1 MKVHPTFTNYLCNYQ
16 GDVFS
21 LHTGRKL
28 EPAPSPHGYLR
39 LSIRD
44 KGQTVR
50 QYFHRLIWEC
60 HYGLISEGFEIDHID
75 GNKSNNCI
83 KNLACLTRAE
93 HKTKTCR
100 DNPHV
105 IDIFNKSKWRKVMR
119 VSATGES
126 TEFASVKAAAVSVM
140 VSAYFISQAVL
151 SGHNYC
157 GYFWRDAEDFDFG
170 GEYWTDVV
178 DNNRG
183 GTTVVFKVSNFG
195 RFQYGNQKRKTF
207 GRKKPEAYRL
217 CYLGKDYG
225 VHELICQVF
234 EGPKPSSSHTV
245 DHLNRDPFDNRPENL
260 RWATKQQQ
268 ARNRKTVRTV
278 EGYVLNTGL
287 SLGIWPTI
295 TDAAAATC
303 THASNISIALR
314 GKLKSS
320 GKTSSGYKIAWRYA

>member
-1 MKVHPTFTNYLCNYQ
+1 
-16 GDVFS
+16 
-21 LHTGRKL
+21 
-28 EPAPSPHGYLR
+28 
-39 LSIRD
+39 
-44 KGQTVR
+44 
-50 QYFHRLIWEC
+50 
-60 HYGLISEGFEIDHID
+60 
-75 GNKSNNCI
+75 
-83 KNLACLTRAE
+83 
-93 HKTKTCR
+93 
-100 DNPHV
+100 
-105 IDIFNKSKWRKVMR
+105 MR
-119 VSATGES
+119 VSTTGES
-126 TEFASVKAAAVSVM
+126 KEFASVKAAAVSVM
-140 VSAYFISQAVL
+140 GSTYFIIQAVL
-151 SGHNYC
+151 SGHNHC
-157 GYFWRDAEDFDFG
+157 GYFWRDVEEPDLD

-178 DNNRG
+178 DNNRD

-207 GRKKPEAYRL
+207 GCKKPEAYRL
-217 CYLGKDYG
+217 CYLGKYYG

-234 EGPKPSSSHTV
+234 EGPKPTSSHTV
-245 DHLNRDPFDNRPENL
+245 DHLNRDPFDNRPDNL

-320 GKTSSGYKIAWRYA
+320 GKTSNGEKIAWRYG